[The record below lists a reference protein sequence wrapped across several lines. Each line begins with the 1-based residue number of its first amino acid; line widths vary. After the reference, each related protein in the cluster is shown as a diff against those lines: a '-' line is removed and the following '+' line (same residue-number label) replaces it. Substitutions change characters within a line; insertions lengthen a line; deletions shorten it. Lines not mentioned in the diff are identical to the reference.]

1 MKKIIAIFLFSV
13 LCTFSFSQSKIANRW
28 AIEPFAA
35 FGIESE
41 FSLMG
46 LEYGVQTNYSI
57 LDRLGAQ
64 ISLGSFQSLQKQY
77 SWQRANSSYMLVSL
91 DIFGDLLR
99 TKKGHRIRLSAGGT
113 YFKGDLAYASW
124 YINTSDTN
132 PDAFKPFFY
141 KLRLYNNIGLN
152 VKLSYLCPLTD
163 KWQLGINLK
172 GYDIID
178 GMFLH
183 ILSVG
188 CSAVYTF

>member
-1 MKKIIAIFLFSV
+1 MKKLLIIFIFSA
-13 LCTFSFSQSKIANRW
+13 LCTSAFSQSKIVNKW
-28 AIEPFAA
+28 SIEPFVA

-46 LEYGVQTNYSI
+46 LEYGIQTNYSL

-64 ISLGSFQSLQKQY
+64 VSIGSFQSLQKQH
-77 SWQRANSSYMLVSL
+77 SWQKANSSYMLVSL
-91 DIFGDLLR
+91 NIFGDLLR

-113 YFKGDLAYASW
+113 YFKGDLAYGEW
-124 YINTSDTN
+124 YINASETD
-132 PDAFKPFFY
+132 PDAFVPVTY
-141 KLRLYNNIGLN
+141 KLYLYNNVGLN

-178 GMFLH
+178 GLFLH

-188 CSAVYTF
+188 CSAVYNF